1 MSFAPHTT
9 QARLHTSVSFA
20 CFCWTFCRRLLAAFG
35 AVRYSGGP
43 FVATASDGMM
53 LLISMAALAGWFR
66 IVETVTNL
74 QQLARGLVG
83 LRHSPG
89 DRRSNGAE
97 AIRRCPVADEF
108 AEGFAEDLG
117 KAWRFF
123 ATYSGGNLAHY

>member
-1 MSFAPHTT
+1 
-9 QARLHTSVSFA
+9 
-20 CFCWTFCRRLLAAFG
+20 
-35 AVRYSGGP
+35 
-43 FVATASDGMM
+43 MM
-53 LLISMAALAGWFR
+53 LLISTATLVGRFR

-74 QQLARGLVG
+74 QQLARGLIG

-97 AIRRCPVADEF
+97 AIRLYPATDEF

-123 ATYSGGNLAHY
+123 ATCSGGNLAHY